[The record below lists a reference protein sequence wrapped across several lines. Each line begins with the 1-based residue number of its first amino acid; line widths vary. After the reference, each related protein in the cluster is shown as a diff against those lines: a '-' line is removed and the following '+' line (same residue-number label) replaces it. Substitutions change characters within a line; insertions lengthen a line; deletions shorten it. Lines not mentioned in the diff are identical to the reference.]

1 MFHAPSEYEG
11 ETRYNERGSEATQD
25 GKAVA
30 AGRASTGIVG
40 SLLPKRIITARAVKG
55 KRGNNM
61 ATPEW
66 KPNKSYK
73 LGDRVTI
80 RYKGQAFLLLCMEPG
95 WSGLRS
101 PTILRGGS
109 KAPGREYETAVVRV
123 HDGTCVWKWKIV

>member
-1 MFHAPSEYEG
+1 MNAAVRRLR
-11 ETRYNERGSEATQD
+11 TERP
-25 GKAVA
+25 VA
-30 AGRASTGIVG
+30 AERASTGILG
-40 SLLPKRIITARAVKG
+40 SLLAKRIIKARAVKG

-95 WSGLRS
+95 WSGLRP

-109 KAPGREYETAVVRV
+109 KAPGHEYETAVVRV